1 MDNNYEIWS
10 IFNQIDIYEVLVVD
24 FLGIL
29 FCSRGFEE
37 DVVILADKKQTDKN
51 TGVNQL
57 LYPRKVI
64 SELIKLAINQGK
76 GIYIY
81 NNSHLTKKEVLEF
94 LTSQDILLKPENIVL
109 KIEECVDAN
118 DKKEWLWL
126 TTQKQVEDFE
136 GEILKLDSP
145 MEMLRTS
152 AWKDI
157 LEEIK
162 TDADRIVVT
171 ELAARAFND
180 PFKKTDAQGRPL
192 VDTME
197 DFVYLF
203 IGPFVIGFM
212 RWFLRQVKKE
222 RYNKILF
229 STRDGYIIQKIY
241 NEMLELYGLHDMPD
255 SIYFPISR
263 TLCVS
268 AAVYTRE
275 DIIAFAK
282 VRYAY
287 EPEAML
293 MRRFGLDKADV
304 LPYEKETYSN
314 IIEYAL
320 AHEDKILARSREIR
334 ENYLLFMKNA
344 GLKKG
349 EKYALFDFV
358 SSGTCQLLLKY
369 ICDLDLEG
377 VYACRYFPF
386 KGITNY
392 TSEEDK
398 YKLPIQ
404 AYIVNES
411 TTEKETYFFQNYN
424 FLEII
429 FTSDEPSVAS
439 MSQQGPIL
447 DREQRSEQDLEV
459 IRKAQSTIREY
470 VQKLGSRLTL
480 ADEISF
486 ALIDKILSLKDSQY
500 TREECLFLDDCEL
513 IEDFG
518 QGRIKLK
525 RQ

>member
-1 MDNNYEIWS
+1 MDKNDDIQS
-10 IFNQIDIYEVLVVD
+10 VFDQIDKHKVLIVD
-24 FLGIL
+24 FLGVI
-29 FCSRGFEE
+29 FFQNIFEE
-37 DVVILADKKQTDKN
+37 DIAMSAPKQQIVEHFC
-51 TGVNQL
+51 VNKL
-57 LYPRKVI
+57 FYPREI
-64 SELIKLAINQGK
+64 ICELIKLAVK
-76 GIYIY
+76 REKRIYIY
-81 NNSHLTKKEVLEF
+81 NNSSLTNKRVLE
-94 LTSQDILLKPENIVL
+94 LLQSEGILLKQEHIVL
-109 KIEECVDAN
+109 TIEECAAG
-118 DKKEWLWL
+118 DKREEWLWM
-126 TTQKQVEDFE
+126 TTKKQMEDFE
-136 GEILKLDSP
+136 GEVWKLESP
-145 MEMLRTS
+145 MEMLRAS

-157 LEEIK
+157 LEEVK
-162 TDADRIVVT
+162 TDADRLVVAK
-171 ELAARAFND
+171 LAARAFNN
-180 PFKKTDAQGRPL
+180 PFTKTDTEGRPI
-192 VDTME
+192 VDKIE
-197 DFVYLF
+197 DFAYLF

-212 RWFLRQVKKE
+212 RWFLLQIKKDK
-222 RYNKILF
+222 YDKILF

-241 NEMLELYGLHDMPD
+241 YDMLELYGLHNMPD

-268 AAVYTRE
+268 AAVFTRE
-275 DIIAFAK
+275 DIVAFAK
-282 VRYAY
+282 VRYVF

-304 LPYEKETYSN
+304 LPYEEENYSN

-320 AHEDKILARSREIR
+320 AHEDKILARSQEIR
-334 ENYLLFMKNA
+334 ENYLLYMKKA

-369 ICDLDLEG
+369 ICDLDVEG

-398 YKLPIQ
+398 YELPVQ

-411 TTEKETYFFQNYN
+411 TTEKETYFFKNYN

-439 MSQQGPIL
+439 MSRQGPVL

-459 IRKAQSTIREY
+459 IRKAQNIIREY
-470 VQKLGSRLTL
+470 VKELGSRLTL
-480 ADEISF
+480 EDEISF
-486 ALIDKILSLKDSQY
+486 TLIDRILSLKDSQY
-500 TREECLFLDDCEL
+500 TREECVFLDACEL